1 MSEAAKKSTEDWAPG
16 KTELL
21 RDAVVFQFKL
31 LVDGIRDFVLI
42 PVSLAAAIVSFLKP
56 GAKAGTEFY
65 DVVAF
70 GRTTE
75 RKINLFSAADKRAA
89 DPVAEELP
97 DLDTL
102 VDEIESFARKEY
114 AGERF
119 APARQR
125 LKKLLESI
133 QGPSADHGAAQDR
146 PDAERSTD
154 LDPSQRG

>member
-1 MSEAAKKSTEDWAPG
+1 MEEPTQKNAEDWAPG

-42 PVSLAAAIVSFLKP
+42 PVSLAAAIISFLKP
-56 GAKAGTEFY
+56 GARAGTEFY

-75 RKINLFSAADKRAA
+75 RKINLFSAADKCAA

-125 LKKLLESI
+125 LKKLLDSV
-133 QGPSADHGAAQDR
+133 QGASADDRASQGR
-146 PDAERSTD
+146 PDDQGAPD
-154 LDPSQRG
+154 VDPPQRG